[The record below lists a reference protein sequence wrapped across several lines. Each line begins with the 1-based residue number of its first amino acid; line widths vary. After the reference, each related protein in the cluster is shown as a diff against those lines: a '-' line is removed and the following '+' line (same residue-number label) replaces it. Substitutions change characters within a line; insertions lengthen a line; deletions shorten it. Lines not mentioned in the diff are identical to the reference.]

1 MKLGFGILSL
11 CVMSFG
17 ACKTT
22 HPSALVKNEDA
33 APETIKTV
41 SMAVWKNISDGKNV
55 VELGCV
61 CEEADTA
68 WNLYRYASA
77 AMDVYKIT
85 LSEKTAL
92 DACIKAKF
100 NGDNCKLKF

>member
-1 MKLGFGILSL
+1 MKFRLSVLSL
-11 CVMSFG
+11 MLSLS

-22 HPSALVKNEDA
+22 NPSSTQSSETTPIKITTVTVA
-33 APETIKTV
+33 AWKTL
-41 SMAVWKNISDGKNV
+41 SEGKNV

-61 CEEADTA
+61 CEGTDAN

-77 AMDVYKIT
+77 SMDVYKIT

-100 NGDNCKLKF
+100 DGDNCKLKF